1 MAVRLCPM
9 PRCKAALAVRW
20 QSEASFALWPNN
32 PFTWPLTAAQ
42 TKAFWL
48 RCRREGSHWLLA
60 CEGARPVGQLWAR
73 QRPDGSVHLGLILVA
88 PHARGKGMG
97 EAMMREAAA
106 RFAPA
111 TVTVDVYESNIP
123 ARRCYEM
130 YGWYQYLAVIDYC
143 RHRCTAFWH
152 QKARLHRFRS
162 WCVDQRL

>member
-9 PRCKAALAVRW
+9 PRCKAAMAVRW

-32 PFTWPLTAAQ
+32 PFAWPLTAAQ
-42 TKAFWL
+42 AKAFWR

-111 TVTVDVYESNIP
+111 TVTVEVYESNIP
-123 ARRCYEM
+123 ALRCYE
-130 YGWYQYLAVIDYC
+130 
-143 RHRCTAFWH
+143 
-152 QKARLHRFRS
+152 KAGFCACASQPRAGLVHMEREWRKET
-162 WCVDQRL
+162 C